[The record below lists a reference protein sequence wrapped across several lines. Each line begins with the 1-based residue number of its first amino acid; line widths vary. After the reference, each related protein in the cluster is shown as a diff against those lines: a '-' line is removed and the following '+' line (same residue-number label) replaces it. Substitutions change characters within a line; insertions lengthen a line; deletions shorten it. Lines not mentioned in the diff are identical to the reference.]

1 MGLDFIHKAAKSFH
15 KGLDRS
21 RVELATPDL
30 FTHAPDRE
38 PRAYA
43 VKIRANTQINPGED
57 LCVRFQDGNIVAQRG
72 MDIVA
77 DFKAPPAELVQALN
91 ESYGE
96 ACGTVREVYGTANA
110 AEISVC

>member
-21 RVELATPDL
+21 RIELCTPDL
-30 FTHAPDRE
+30 FTQRPDRQS
-38 PRAYA
+38 RTYA
-43 VKIRANTQINPGED
+43 AKIRANTQICLGED
-57 LCVRFQDGNIVAQRG
+57 LCILFQDGNIIAQRG

-77 DFKAPPAELVQALN
+77 DFDAPPAELVEALK

-96 ACGTVREVYGTANA
+96 ACGTVREVYEIANT

>member
-1 MGLDFIHKAAKSFH
+1 MGIDFIHKAAKSFH

-21 RVELATPDL
+21 RIQLGTPDL
-30 FTHAPDRE
+30 FKQPPDRE

-43 VKIRANTQINPGED
+43 ANIRANTILSPGED
-57 LCVRFQDGNIVAQRG
+57 LCVRFEDGNIVAQRG

-77 DFKAPPAELVQALN
+77 DFDAPPSELVEALN
-91 ESYGE
+91 ESFGE
-96 ACGTVREVYGTANA
+96 ACGTVREVYEIADT